1 MNNIF
6 TKSIVYILF
15 SFILLSFTIFLINEY
30 YNFYIYFLI
39 IKYSAIELL
48 GLVLILSQIFL
59 ISKEQQL
66 SLKHIIINA
75 IICWVIY
82 ILCKYLFNDK
92 NLIYFFNVV
101 SDNIFIDRGT
111 TYTPNLNIFK
121 INFMKNFLSDI
132 HHWDLNNKVPYSSFN
147 ILFFNISFINFIKIK
162 LKDQILLKFVLIILM
177 FLFYLYIWDIVF
189 NIPLF
194 LLGIIML
201 KGSGTNYE
209 KL

>member
-15 SFILLSFTIFLINEY
+15 SFILLTFTIFLINEY
-30 YNFYIYFLI
+30 YNFYSYFLI

-59 ISKEQQL
+59 ISIEQKL
-66 SLKHIIINA
+66 LLKHLIINA

-82 ILCKYLFNDK
+82 ILCKYLLNDK
-92 NLIYFFNVV
+92 NIIYFFNVV
-101 SDNIFIDRGT
+101 SGNIFIDRGISF
-111 TYTPNLNIFK
+111 TPNFNIFK
-121 INFMKNFLSDI
+121 INFIKNFFYDI
-132 HHWDLNNKVPYSSFN
+132 HNWDLNNKVPYSSFN
-147 ILFFNISFINFIKIK
+147 ILFFNISFLNFIKNK
-162 LKDQILLKFVLIILM
+162 LKDQVLFQFILILII
-177 FLFYLYIWDIVF
+177 FLFYVYIWDLVF

-194 LLGIIML
+194 LLAIIML
-201 KGSGTNYE
+201 KGSGVNYE